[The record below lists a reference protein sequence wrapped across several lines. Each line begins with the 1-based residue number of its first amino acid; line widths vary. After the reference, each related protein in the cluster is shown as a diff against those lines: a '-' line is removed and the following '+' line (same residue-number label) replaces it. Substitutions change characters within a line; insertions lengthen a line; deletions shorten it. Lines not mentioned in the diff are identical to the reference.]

1 MNPDF
6 TFLLISTIVFALI
19 VAGYIRWR
27 FDAAAAISFVIIS
40 GGFSAI
46 MDFVSAFAVHNYEYP
61 GQSRL
66 WVFTFI
72 LFGWTSVCGS
82 CLFLAEGILARRGL
96 DLNTQQDLLWKL
108 PLLTG
113 AIAVLLDLFIDP
125 VAVRAGYWI
134 WFVKGKV
141 YYDIPL
147 LNFVGWFVLMFL
159 SPLAWLIVIRRQQW
173 SFIKKIMGSIAA
185 IPPLIVGS
193 ALLSIL
199 LNRLIAVFGWE

>member
-1 MNPDF
+1 MSPDF
-6 TFLLISTIVFALI
+6 TLLLITSIFFAVL
-19 VAGYIRWR
+19 VAGYIGWR
-27 FDAAAAISFVIIS
+27 FDGAAAVSFCIIS

-46 MDFVSAFAVHNYEYP
+46 MDFISAFAVHNYEYP

-82 CLFLAEGILARRGL
+82 CLFLAEGILARRGF
-96 DLNTQQDLLWKL
+96 DLITQKNLLWQV
-108 PLLTG
+108 PILTG
-113 AIAVLLDLFIDP
+113 FIAVLLDLFIDP
-125 VAVRAGYWI
+125 IAVKAGYWI
-134 WFVKGKV
+134 WFVKGTV

-159 SPLAWLIVIRRQQW
+159 SPLAWITVIRRQQW
-173 SFIKKIMGSIAA
+173 GFAGKILGSIAA
-185 IPPLIVGS
+185 IAPLIISS

-199 LNRLIAVFGWE
+199 LNRVIAVLGWQ